1 MSVPALLCRLGRSQ
15 DRGGLSLHVATFLLC
30 RQGDGRLFIVEEIA
44 MRRKT
49 SDFQTR
55 HLTVG
60 GLPCAFN
67 AREISLGSLGSR
79 SLAGRRPDLWDA
91 PHKSLSDCV
100 GQRSGAPWLSE

>member
-15 DRGGLSLHVATFLLC
+15 DRGGLRLHVASFLLC

-44 MRRKT
+44 TRRKA

-55 HLTVG
+55 HLTG
-60 GLPCAFN
+60 GLPRAFN

-79 SLAGRRPDLWDA
+79 SLPGRRPDLWDA
-91 PHKSLSDCV
+91 LHKSLSDCV